1 MNYYL
6 KHKRIRNPI
15 IYDDRYQ
22 EQGWVPFSRMWNPPS
37 LLGGGPKP
45 HTLDLDAYEQIKFVT
60 PHFNGMSARE
70 NIYYKIPFSEFVLT
84 RKAY

>member
-1 MNYYL
+1 MVYL

-22 EQGWVPFSRMWNPPS
+22 EQGWVPFSRAWNMTS
-37 LLGGGPKP
+37 MSGDGPKP
-45 HTLDLDAYEQIKFVT
+45 HTLDLDAYEQIKFAT
-60 PHFNGMSARE
+60 PHFSDKSVRE
-70 NIYYKIPFSEFVLT
+70 DIYYKIPFSEFVFT